1 MRVKESQVRQVLAGI
16 DLTELE
22 DETGWWETSAGTNF
36 GVQRLRALLDLLD
49 LLDQGGVLVYDMTTG
64 PPGGD

>member
-1 MRVKESQVRQVLAGI
+1 MTIKESQVRQVLAGI

-36 GVQRLRALLDLLD
+36 GVQRLRALLDLLN
-49 LLDQGGVLVYDMTTG
+49 QGGVLVKDVTTG
-64 PPGGD
+64 PPDGD

>member
-1 MRVKESQVRQVLAGI
+1 MTVKESEVRQVLAGI

-22 DETGWWETSAGTNF
+22 DETGWWETSAGVNF

-49 LLDQGGVLVYDMTTG
+49 QRGVLVKDLTTG
-64 PPGGD
+64 KSGGD